1 MFKKLFIC
9 LFMMLTTVE
18 AKSQIIILD
27 CNFKDA
33 PGTIFNFHIDPIKQ
47 KWIQFNTSK
56 YEIPQAALTQKSKFN
71 LVAELFLSSKEIK
84 DLQIKYNDGA
94 IYSVRMVFVD
104 INRYSGALEMFTY
117 TMDKNNFDVYLTKL
131 KSLKESKNIYLDMKN
146 FARSRNIPGSKFSL
160 VGNGVCIKS
169 NKKF

>member
-1 MFKKLFIC
+1 MI
-9 LFMMLTTVE
+9 LTPVG
-18 AKSQIIILD
+18 AKSQIIVLD

-47 KWIQFNTSK
+47 HWIQFNTSK

-71 LVAELFLSSKEIK
+71 LIAELFLSTKETI
-84 DLQIKYNDGA
+84 DLQAKYNDGA

-104 INRYSGALEMFTY
+104 INRYSGAFEMFTY
-117 TMDKNNFDVYLTKL
+117 TMDKKNFNEYLTKL
-131 KSLKESKNIYLDMKN
+131 NSIKVSENIHLDIMK
-146 FARSRNIPGSKFSL
+146 FARSKNIPGSKFSL